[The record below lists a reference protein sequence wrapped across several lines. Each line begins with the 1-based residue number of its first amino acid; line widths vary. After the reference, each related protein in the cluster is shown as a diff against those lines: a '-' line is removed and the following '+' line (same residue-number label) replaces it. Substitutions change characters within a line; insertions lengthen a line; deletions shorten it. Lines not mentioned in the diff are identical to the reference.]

1 MNFDLK
7 ALGEKTK
14 GYLKTAG
21 ATTAKAAREV
31 KAKTDRAAEAVA
43 AKCTEL
49 TGRETTAAEVK
60 QAAAVLAGLLA
71 LGTVG
76 VTAASRAGSVAR
88 LAAGGTRIPGPG
100 GGFGTDFE
108 DLTARVFAENGHSLN
123 FYTPHV
129 DPTGTVYY
137 QPHG

>member
-7 ALGEKTK
+7 ALGERTK
-14 GYLKTAG
+14 GHLKTAG
-21 ATTAKAAREV
+21 A
-31 KAKTDRAAEAVA
+31 KAKSTAGEMKEKADRAAEVLA

-60 QAAAVLAGLLA
+60 QAAAVVAGLLA

-76 VTAASRAGSVAR
+76 VAAVSRSGTVAS
-88 LAAGGTRIPGPG
+88 LAGGG
-100 GGFGTDFE
+100 GSGLSFGNDFE
-108 DLTARVFAENGHSLN
+108 DVCAQAFAEGGHSLN

-129 DPTGTVYY
+129 DSCGTVYSG
-137 QPHG
+137 PNG

>member
-1 MNFDLK
+1 MTFDLK

-14 GYLKTAG
+14 GCLKAAGTKTAQ
-21 ATTAKAAREV
+21 AARE
-31 KAKTDRAAEAVA
+31 AKRQADRAAEAVA

-49 TGRETTAAEVK
+49 TGRQTSAAEVK
-60 QAAAVLAGLLA
+60 QAAAVVAGLLA

-76 VTAASRAGSVAR
+76 VAAVSRAGPVAR
-88 LAAGGTRIPGPG
+88 LAGGGSG

-108 DLTARVFAENGHSLN
+108 DVCARVFAENGHSLN

-137 QPHG
+137 EPHG

>member
-1 MNFDLK
+1 MTFDLK
-7 ALGEKTK
+7 AIGERTK

-21 ATTAKAAREV
+21 TKTAQAARE
-31 KAKTDRAAEAVA
+31 ARRQADRAAEAVA

-60 QAAAVLAGLLA
+60 QAAAVVAGLLA

-76 VTAASRAGSVAR
+76 VAAVSRAGAVAS
-88 LAAGGTRIPGPG
+88 LAGGPRPG
-100 GGFGTDFE
+100 GRFGTDFE
-108 DLTARVFAENGHSLN
+108 DVCARVFAENGHSLN

-137 QPHG
+137 EPHG